1 MGASAKVSELVPWR
15 KNMTKLA
22 SLNGVK
28 QKATGQNR
36 CQAKKCVKLGSV
48 RFVGQWSYFM
58 CTEHFRLLGDAD
70 KKYIAKTQGTKS
82 E

>member
-1 MGASAKVSELVPWR
+1 MKKP
-15 KNMTKLA
+15 A

-36 CQAKKCVKLGSV
+36 CQAEGCVKLGSV
-48 RFVGQWSYFM
+48 KFVGQWSYFM
-58 CTEHFRLLGDAD
+58 CTEHFRLLSDAD
-70 KKYIAKTQGTKS
+70 KKYIAKAQGTKS

>member
-1 MGASAKVSELVPWR
+1 MK
-15 KNMTKLA
+15 KLA

-28 QKATGQNR
+28 QKAPSQNR
-36 CQAKKCVKLGSV
+36 CQAEGSVKLGSV
-48 RFVGQWSYFM
+48 KFVGQWALLHVYRAFS
-58 CTEHFRLLGDAD
+58 HFRLLSDAD